1 MTKTLRGADIVA
13 RTLDKAGM
21 RAIFS
26 LSGNHIMSIYD
37 AAVDTMLELLH
48 VRQEAAAV
56 FMASAWARLTSRVG
70 VALVTGGPGHT
81 NAAAA
86 LCTPLASETPMLL
99 LSGHAGTHEIGR
111 GGFQELPQAGDG
123 RDVAKESW
131 MVERAVDLGHD
142 LARAARTAASGRPGP
157 IHLKSAVRPP

>member
-13 RTLDKAGM
+13 RTLEKAGM
-21 RAIFS
+21 HTIFS

-37 AAVDTMLELLH
+37 AAIGTRLKLLH

-56 FMASAWARLTSRVG
+56 FMASAWARLTGRVG

-86 LCTPLASETPMLL
+86 LCTPMA
-99 LSGHAGTHEIGR
+99 
-111 GGFQELPQAGDG
+111 
-123 RDVAKESW
+123 
-131 MVERAVDLGHD
+131 
-142 LARAARTAASGRPGP
+142 
-157 IHLKSAVRPP
+157 